1 MKHNLNNGYV
11 LSEAIVAMGL
21 ITVGILGL
29 SGLLARSIHEGR
41 YIADKI
47 TAVNLAGE
55 GIEIAR
61 NILDSNALRP
71 IPRGPWNDGF
81 NTPGFF
87 EVDFRSASLGNLVLP
102 PSPLPDNL
110 RFLRQEQIGEAI
122 FYSYAVG
129 GVPTSFRRSVQIEPG
144 PNQIRATA
152 RVFWT
157 ARDGR
162 LNEVVITSDFYNWR

>member
-87 EVDFRSASLGNLVLP
+87 EVDFRSPSLGSLV
-102 PSPLPDNL
+102 SPGNL
-110 RFLRQEQIGEAI
+110 RPLRQEQIGEAI